1 MRGRRKLLS
10 LQIKMAENN
19 NKTEEHGSKAR
30 PFDIILATGFGAG
43 YWPWGPGTAGAVV
56 ATIIWCIY
64 NHIINDYNITLGLTF
79 FLALA
84 FTLLSIKPI
93 DRLER
98 HWGEDP
104 KKVVVDEMVGVW
116 ITLLA
121 VPASGEWY
129 YILLALVLFR
139 IMDITKPLGCRWLD
153 KNIHG
158 GWGVM
163 LDDILAGIYGAIVLY
178 LIRI

>member
-1 MRGRRKLLS
+1 MT
-10 LQIKMAENN
+10 ENN
-19 NKTEEHGSKAR
+19 NKTEEYDSKER
-30 PFDIILATGFGAG
+30 LSDIILATGFGAG

-56 ATIIWCIY
+56 ATIMWCIY
-64 NHIINDYNITLGLTF
+64 NHIINDYNITLCLTI
-79 FLALA
+79 FLIVA

-121 VPASGEWY
+121 VPASCEWY
-129 YILLALVLFR
+129 YILLALLLFR

-153 KNIHG
+153 RNIHG

-163 LDDILAGIYGAIVLY
+163 LDDILAGVYGGILLKIIHLVIVGY
-178 LIRI
+178 A